1 MSLFLFQ
8 LLLFLCQKHLE
19 GTFPVDCLVIFSE
32 YSRSLDKLASL
43 GFIDCSDL
51 AQREQNLGLLNHGRG
66 SLFIQERDQRLSGA
80 EIHDGVR
87 SVESRIG
94 TECLCCDLDGFLVF
108 RSVGSEG
115 MLDAVAKLAEDGF
128 RNVSRTLG
136 DEIDSDSLAPDQP
149 YDLLDLVGQRLAG
162 PFEKHVRL
170 VEEEDQ
176 FREFHVSDL
185 REGGVELG
193 EEPEQEC

>member
-1 MSLFLFQ
+1 
-8 LLLFLCQKHLE
+8 
-19 GTFPVDCLVIFSE
+19 
-32 YSRSLDKLASL
+32 
-43 GFIDCSDL
+43 
-51 AQREQNLGLLNHGRG
+51 
-66 SLFIQERDQRLSGA
+66 
-80 EIHDGVR
+80 
-87 SVESRIG
+87 
-94 TECLCCDLDGFLVF
+94 
-108 RSVGSEG
+108 

-128 RNVSRTLG
+128 RNVSRALG

-162 PFEKHVRL
+162 PFEKHVCL

>member
-1 MSLFLFQ
+1 
-8 LLLFLCQKHLE
+8 
-19 GTFPVDCLVIFSE
+19 
-32 YSRSLDKLASL
+32 
-43 GFIDCSDL
+43 
-51 AQREQNLGLLNHGRG
+51 
-66 SLFIQERDQRLSGA
+66 
-80 EIHDGVR
+80 
-87 SVESRIG
+87 
-94 TECLCCDLDGFLVF
+94 
-108 RSVGSEG
+108 

-128 RNVSRTLG
+128 RNVSRALG

-193 EEPEQEC
+193 EEPEQEG